1 MQLDEI
7 RKDLEERGIEKAKI
21 GGFDIDGVLR
31 GKFVSLDKLYSALTK
46 GFGFCD
52 VIFGWDIADELYDN
66 AKVTGWHSGYPD
78 AHAKLDPQTI
88 RYYRHE
94 PSTVNVLADFYDA
107 DGKPHPACPRNVLR
121 KIDARAEAAGYRPM
135 ASCEFEFWVFK
146 ETPESMR
153 EKNFHGMTPL
163 SPGMFGY
170 SWLREGQ
177 HAEFL
182 NDVIDTCA
190 AYRIPL
196 EGVHTE
202 TGPGVYEAALEY
214 SDALEAADR
223 AALFKTVVKQIAHR
237 HGLAVT
243 FMAKWSRAMPGSSGH
258 MHQSLWDSTGE
269 QNLFSDPNAKD
280 GLSDLARHYIGG
292 QVKLAPALTAV
303 YAPFINSYKR
313 YVPGLWAPLNATW
326 GVENR
331 TCAIRV
337 INGPGEQAVR
347 AEYRQTAADINPYL
361 ALAASIGAGLYG
373 ILHGIEPPAPVA
385 GDATAEGTEGP
396 ALPTSLEAATRLLAE
411 SAEAKEVLGEAFV
424 DHYTRTRDWESR
436 EYRKAV
442 TDWELARYFEG
453 V

>member
-1 MQLDEI
+1 MELDEI
-7 RKDLEERGIEKAKI
+7 RHTLESKGIKKAKI
-21 GGFDIDGVLR
+21 GGFDVDGILR
-31 GKFVSLDKLYSALTK
+31 GKYVSLDKFYSALEK

-52 VIFGWDIADELYDN
+52 VIFGWDITDQLYDN

-78 AHAKLDPQTI
+78 VHARLDPATM
-88 RYYRHE
+88 RFCRHE
-94 PSTVNVLADFYDA
+94 PDTVHVIADFYDA
-107 DGKPHPACPRNVLR
+107 AGKAHPACPRNVLR
-121 KIDARAEAAGYRPM
+121 RIEARAEAAGYRPK

-146 ETPESMR
+146 ESPESLR
-153 EKNFHGMTPL
+153 DKRYADLTPV

-170 SWLREGQ
+170 SWVREGQ
-177 HAEFL
+177 HAALL
-182 NDVIDTCA
+182 NDMIDTFE

-223 AALFKTVVKQIAHR
+223 AALFKTAMKQIAHR
-237 HGLAVT
+237 HGLSVT
-243 FMAKWSRAMPGSSGH
+243 FMAKWNSALPGSSGH
-258 MHQSLWDSTGE
+258 MHESLWDAAGE
-269 QNLFSDPNAKD
+269 KNLFSDPSDPD
-280 GLSDLARHYIGG
+280 GLSAIARHFIGG
-292 QVKLAPALTAV
+292 QVQLAPALTAI

-331 TCAIRV
+331 TAAIRV
-337 INGPGEQAVR
+337 ITGPGEKAVR

-373 ILHGIEPPAPVA
+373 IHHGVEPPKAVR
-385 GDATAEGTEGP
+385 GDATAEGIEGP
-396 ALPTSLEAATRLLAE
+396 ALPTSLEAATRLLSE
-411 SAEAKEVLGEAFV
+411 SDAAREVLGEAFV
-424 DHYTRTRDWESR
+424 DHYVRTREWEVR
-436 EYRKAV
+436 EYGKAV
-442 TDWELARYFEG
+442 TSWELARYFEA